1 MRKKLD
7 YDYCSASPILEWLGD
22 KWALVVLL
30 KLHENGVIRF
40 NELYKTIPS
49 ISEKMLS
56 DSLLIPLIHLSDL
69 CHTKF
74 YHAQATGIQAGCRQW
89 YYTA

>member
-30 KLHENGVIRF
+30 KLHENEVIRF

-56 DSLLIPLIHLSDL
+56 TVSGVCLPTSWVQMSALFLD
-69 CHTKF
+69 
-74 YHAQATGIQAGCRQW
+74 YANR
-89 YYTA
+89 

>member
-1 MRKKLD
+1 MKKMRKKLD
-7 YDYCSASPILEWLGD
+7 YDFCSASPILEWLGD

-30 KLHENGVIRF
+30 KLHETGVVRF

-56 DSLLIPLIHLSDL
+56 SVLRSLVTDGGKNAFFRFTL
-69 CHTKF
+69 
-74 YHAQATGIQAGCRQW
+74 TGNRRISK
-89 YYTA
+89 